1 MSQRRAATGLIHE
14 IQLHPCPARILAQLN
29 LIPGELSLNS
39 SDELASAFGSFRSF
53 NRVGRASL
61 TNDPHRIHAVRAEPE
76 SPQKARRS
84 DFGVNL
90 AVFVAVLHTNRVV
103 GRNGAVEL
111 GGTCLLFWHVLTIN
125 DSLGCKAVAVL
136 RSHSDVPG
144 CHISGHP
151 DL

>member
-1 MSQRRAATGLIHE
+1 MGFLEANTGVTALERAPSHYPVNIRVSFPFFTKPFFFTLIIGREKRGLTRRQQERAR
-14 IQLHPCPARILAQLN
+14 HPLN
-29 LIPGELSLNS
+29 TWG
-39 SDELASAFGSFRSF
+39 
-53 NRVGRASL
+53 
-61 TNDPHRIHAVRAEPE
+61 
-76 SPQKARRS
+76 
-84 DFGVNL
+84 NL